1 MLRVWNPKLKCTFA
15 KRLEP
20 RRKCLDW
27 NYVWIFLTVNPSD
40 SKRHHC
46 RGRSLSAD
54 RQNSSTDPRL
64 QAGIMPVPIEIFDS
78 DPGPV
83 WSCMPSHCACI
94 FSGLQVSG
102 HDSAQGKRTQI
113 KWTITH
119 KLMEL
124 SAPTL
129 TFFGGDKPDS
139 GVFLSVRFMFQQ

>member
-1 MLRVWNPKLKCTFA
+1 MKSQTEMHVCH